1 MRTPTTIKPAM
12 PRRDTRNAI
21 FAPGTAPP
29 AALAAVPLLVLE
41 AALIVTWSSGFVG
54 MRFSIDHASAFLV
67 VFWRCVVVA
76 LALLPWVAGEL
87 RRTPPALLLR
97 HAGIGLLAMAGYLAG
112 VAKGIEYGVPAGLA
126 ALIAD
131 LLPIGTALL
140 GAGLPGQGLR
150 RQAWL
155 GLLLGLLGVILVT
168 RDALAWGG
176 TPPWAYGLPL
186 LGMLS
191 LALATLWQK
200 QADSPASMGVLSN
213 LWVQCAISA
222 VAFAALAGREGSL
235 LPVPSAGFAFSVLW
249 TAALSTLGGY
259 GLYWICL
266 RRASPTRVASV
277 LYLSPAV
284 TLVWAWA
291 MFDEPL
297 SWLMLLGTAVSA
309 CGIWMVVRAE
319 RR

>member
-1 MRTPTTIKPAM
+1 MPHLAM
-12 PRRDTRNAI
+12 PRGDACNAAS
-21 FAPGTAPP
+21 APIAVRRTAP
-29 AALAAVPLLVLE
+29 AAVPLLALE
-41 AALIVTWSSGFVG
+41 AALVVAWSSGFVG
-54 MRFSIDHASAFLV
+54 TRFSIDHGSAFLV
-67 VFWRCVVVA
+67 VFWRCVLVA
-76 LALLPWVAGEL
+76 LALLPWVAGPL
-87 RRTPPALLLR
+87 RRTPAALLLR

-140 GAGLPGQGLR
+140 GAGLLGQRLNWR
-150 RQAWL
+150 AWL

-176 TPPWAYGLPL
+176 TPLWTYGLPL

-200 QADSPASMGVLSN
+200 QADSPASMGLLSS

-235 LPVPSAGFAFSVLW
+235 LPVASAGFALSVLW

-266 RRASPTRVASV
+266 RRSSPTRVASV

-291 MFDEPL
+291 MFGEPL
-297 SWLMLLGTAVSA
+297 SWLMLVGTAVSA
-309 CGIWMVVRAE
+309 CGIWMVVRNE
-319 RR
+319 PR

>member
-1 MRTPTTIKPAM
+1 MTHLATSCGDP
-12 PRRDTRNAI
+12 RNATAA
-21 FAPGTAPP
+21 APTVARP
-29 AALAAVPLLVLE
+29 ATPAAVPLLALE
-41 AALIVTWSSGFVG
+41 AALVVTRSSGFVG
-54 MRFSIDHASAFLV
+54 TRFSIDHAPAFLV

-76 LALLPWVAGEL
+76 LALLPWVTGEL

-97 HAGIGLLAMAGYLAG
+97 HGGIGLLAMAGYLAG

-140 GAGLPGQGLR
+140 GAGLLDQRLR
-150 RQAWL
+150 RRVWL
-155 GLLLGLLGVILVT
+155 GLMLGLLGVILVT
-168 RDALAWGG
+168 RDALAWGE
-176 TPPWAYGLPL
+176 TPLWTYGLPL

-200 QADSPASMGVLSN
+200 RADSPASMGLLSN
-213 LWVQCAISA
+213 LWLQCAISA
-222 VAFAALAGREGSL
+222 AAFAALAGREGSL
-235 LPVPSAGFAFSVLW
+235 LPAPSAGFAFSVLW

-266 RRASPTRVASV
+266 RRSSPTRVASV

-284 TLVWAWA
+284 TLLWAWA

-297 SWLMLLGTAVSA
+297 SWLMLLGTAVSG
-309 CGIWMVVRAE
+309 CGIWMVVRGE

>member
-1 MRTPTTIKPAM
+1 MRKPSLPHLAM
-12 PRRDTRNAI
+12 PRGDACNAAS
-21 FAPGTAPP
+21 APIAVRRTAP
-29 AALAAVPLLVLE
+29 AAVPLLALE
-41 AALIVTWSSGFVG
+41 AALVVTWSSGFVG
-54 MRFSIDHASAFLV
+54 TRFSIDHGSAFLV
-67 VFWRCVVVA
+67 VFWRCVLVA
-76 LALLPWVAGEL
+76 LALLPWVAGPL
-87 RRTPPALLLR
+87 RRTPAALLLR

-140 GAGLPGQGLR
+140 GAGLLGQRLNR
-150 RQAWL
+150 RAWL

-176 TPPWAYGLPL
+176 TPLWTYGLPL

-200 QADSPASMGVLSN
+200 QADSPASMGLLSN

-235 LPVPSAGFAFSVLW
+235 LPVASAGFALSVLW

-266 RRASPTRVASV
+266 RRSSPTRVASV

-291 MFDEPL
+291 MFGEPL
-297 SWLMLLGTAVSA
+297 SWLMLVGTAVSA
-309 CGIWMVVRAE
+309 CGIWMVVRNE
-319 RR
+319 PR

>member
-1 MRTPTTIKPAM
+1 MRKPPTIQSAM
-12 PRRDTRNAI
+12 PCRATRYAASGPMPARR
-21 FAPGTAPP
+21 
-29 AALAAVPLLVLE
+29 AALAGVPLLALE
-41 AALIVTWSSGFVG
+41 AALVVAWSSGFVG
-54 MRFSIDHASAFLV
+54 TRFSIDHASAFLV
-67 VFWRCVVVA
+67 VFWRCVVVT
-76 LALLPWVAGEL
+76 LALLPWVAAPL
-87 RRTPPALLLR
+87 RRTPLALLLR

-140 GAGLPGQGLR
+140 GAGLLGQRLR
-150 RQAWL
+150 GRAWL

-176 TPPWAYGLPL
+176 TPLWSYGLPL

-200 QADSPASMGVLSN
+200 QADSPASMGLLSN
-213 LWVQCAISA
+213 LWLQCAISA

-235 LPVPSAGFAFSVLW
+235 LPVASAGFALSVLW
-249 TAALSTLGGY
+249 TAVLSTLGGY

-266 RRASPTRVASV
+266 RRSSPTRVASV

-284 TLVWAWA
+284 TLLWAWA
-291 MFDEPL
+291 MFGEPL
-297 SWLMLLGTAVSA
+297 SWLMLVGTAVSA
-309 CGIWMVVRAE
+309 CGIWMVVRNE
-319 RR
+319 PR

>member
-1 MRTPTTIKPAM
+1 MRTPATIKPAM

-87 RRTPPALLLR
+87 RRTQPALLLR

-140 GAGLPGQGLR
+140 GVGLPGQRLR

-155 GLLLGLLGVILVT
+155 GLLLGLLGVVLVT

-176 TPPWAYGLPL
+176 TPLWTYSLPL

-200 QADSPASMGVLSN
+200 QADSPASMGLLSN

-235 LPVPSAGFAFSVLW
+235 LPVASAGFALSVLW

-266 RRASPTRVASV
+266 RRSSPTRVASV

-291 MFDEPL
+291 MFGEPL
-297 SWLMLLGTAVSA
+297 SWLMLVGTAVSA
-309 CGIWMVVRAE
+309 CGIWRVVRNE
-319 RR
+319 PR